1 MRKIALFS
9 VLILLVSFTT
19 FAASLPNYAVL
30 KLGGYFPQS
39 DDLDEFDNSFYG
51 EIGFGHYFNPNIA
64 MEFGVGYTKSSA
76 SESVPGVGSAD
87 VDITIVPITL
97 GIKVLTTAENFEPYA
112 MAGIGFYYADADAT
126 VNLSGIG
133 SGSDSESDTVFGFYL
148 GVGANYNF
156 TPNTFIGLEGKYFWA
171 SPSFEGID
179 VDIDGINLTANIGY
193 RF

>member
-9 VLILLVSFTT
+9 VLVMLVSFST

-64 MEFGVGYTKSSA
+64 LEFGVGYTESSA
-76 SESVPGVGSAD
+76 GISDPTGSVD

-97 GIKVLTTAENFEPYA
+97 GVKVLTTADNFEPYA
-112 MAGIGFYYADADAT
+112 MAGIGLYYTNVDASVSLA
-126 VNLSGIG
+126 GIG
-133 SGSDSESDTVFGFYL
+133 SASDSENDTVFGFYL

-156 TPNTFIGLEGKYFWA
+156 TPNTFIGVEGKYFWA

-179 VDIDGINLTANIGY
+179 VDIDGINVTANIGY